1 MCLLHLSV
9 ILNRVTR
16 GEGSTSST
24 SAAGRSFTR
33 CRSLPVNIQ
42 ANGGREAR
50 GGCARSVTIL
60 ETIHLICCR
69 CLAAPPR
76 ASRPPFACSLGA
88 LCRIAAWVRR
98 MLPSGVVRVTILSV
112 AVGLSGCRDRTATTQ
127 VTSPDNQHTNALPA
141 LPLPGETVAQP
152 LAPRI
157 GTGSPRFARL
167 SAAETGIDFTNRV
180 DPEHPMRRLYH
191 SGFVCGGV
199 AVGDV
204 DGDGLPDIFLSGAAQ
219 PNRLY
224 RQVGDMRFEDVTA
237 YAGIQDGGH
246 WGTGVTMVDIDNDG
260 DLDIYVCNYDAPN
273 QLYVNQGSG
282 RFVERA
288 EEWYLDIVES
298 SMMVAMCD
306 YDLDGDLDL
315 YLLTNRFY
323 RPDGRPREPPVAMD
337 KNGVP
342 YVRPEYERF
351 YALREITPDRFGID
365 DYGRPDYLFCNNGDG
380 TFSDVTE
387 TSGIR
392 GHGYGLSATWWD
404 YNEDGL
410 PDIFVCNDFD
420 DPDYLYRNNGDG
432 TFTDQLLETMPH
444 TSWFS
449 MGSDVGDINNDGL
462 FDFISVDMSATSH
475 YKQKTTMG
483 VMNAEEIAAVAG
495 PPPQYMRNALL
506 INSGAGRFWEA
517 GYLAGVAD
525 TDWSWAAKFA
535 DFDNDGWIDLFVSNG
550 MIRSFNDSDIPF
562 DQSMMIGRTKWD
574 IYKDAPPRPEQNL
587 VFRNDRNLGF
597 QDVSRNWGL
606 DHVGMSYGTALSD
619 LDRDGDLDL
628 IVVNV
633 GEPVGIYRNDGD
645 EGHRLVV
652 HLRGTKSNRFGLGAL
667 VRVRT
672 AESQQMR
679 QMNPMTGY
687 LSCNEPIVHFGLGA
701 DIAVDELTIDWP
713 SGFQQTLRDV
723 KADQRLVVCEPETG
737 EVKVVEPE
745 PRTTFFQQIDALAT
759 VVHEERAYDDF
770 ARQPLLPNKLS
781 QLGPG
786 MAWGD
791 VDQDGDADLFVGG
804 AAGAAGKL
812 AINQGQGRFE
822 LLHGE
827 TFAADAQCEDMGVL
841 FADFDA
847 DGDLDLYVVSG
858 GVECEPGD
866 ALLRDRLYINDG
878 KGKFDRAAADA
889 LPDVT
894 DSGGSV
900 CAADFDR
907 DGDLDL
913 FVGGRSIPGKYP
925 LSPHSRLLENRAGRF
940 LDVTDQCAP
949 DLAETG
955 LVTSSLWSDI
965 NDDGWLD
972 LVVAHEWGP
981 VKTFLNVEGRL
992 VDRTTKSMA
1001 ALTGWWNGLDACDVD
1016 GDGDIDLVATNFGLN
1031 TKYHASH
1038 EKPTL
1043 LYYGDFEKNGRMRLV
1058 EAEFE
1063 DETLFPIRGKS
1074 CSTRAMPSLGG
1085 KFTTY
1090 RDFALADLQQLYT
1103 DQCLDTAHRF
1113 AATTLE
1119 SAVLLNDGSGQF
1131 EQRPLPRLA
1140 QIAPGFGVQ
1149 FTEVNGDS
1157 HPDLYLVQNFYG
1169 PQVETGRMDGG
1180 LSLLMTGNGD
1190 GSFTPVGP
1198 RESGFLLPLDAKSL
1212 TSADVDGDRW
1222 PDFAIGINDNA
1233 VRTFARRQKFV
1244 YSLCTVGLSGLPGN
1258 PTAVGA
1264 RVTIR
1269 LSDGRSQT
1277 DEVRAGDGYL
1287 SQSTPTLLFGCRGA
1301 QVAAIDVRWPD
1312 GFSSRHEGVV
1322 DQQHYQIQHPRS
1334 Q

>member
-1 MCLLHLSV
+1 MRL
-9 ILNRVTR
+9 
-16 GEGSTSST
+16 
-24 SAAGRSFTR
+24 
-33 CRSLPVNIQ
+33 
-42 ANGGREAR
+42 
-50 GGCARSVTIL
+50 TIL
-60 ETIHLICCR
+60 
-69 CLAAPPR
+69 LA
-76 ASRPPFACSLGA
+76 
-88 LCRIAAWVRR
+88 I
-98 MLPSGVVRVTILSV
+98 
-112 AVGLSGCRDRTATTQ
+112 AVGLTGCGERSASTHVA
-127 VTSPDNQHTNALPA
+127 VTNRQHANALPA
-141 LPLPGETVAQP
+141 LPRPGEMVAQP
-152 LAPRI
+152 LAQRSAAGP
-157 GTGSPRFARL
+157 TRFVRL
-167 SAAETGIDFTNRV
+167 SADETGIDFTNRV

-204 DGDGLPDIFLSGAAQ
+204 DGDGLPDIFLGGAAQ
-219 PNRLY
+219 PDRLY
-224 RQVGDMRFEDVTA
+224 RQVGDLRFQDVTTA
-237 YAGIQDGGH
+237 AGILDDGS
-246 WGTGVTMVDIDNDG
+246 WGTGATMVDIDNDG

-282 RFVERA
+282 RFVECARD
-288 EEWYLDIVES
+288 WRLDIIES
-298 SMMVAMCD
+298 SMMVMMGD
-306 YDLDGDLDL
+306 YDRDGDLDL

-323 RPDGRPREPPVAMD
+323 RPRGRPRKPPVAFD
-337 KNGVP
+337 KDGVP
-342 YVRPEYERF
+342 YVRPAYERF
-351 YALREITPDRFGID
+351 YALREISPGRFGID
-365 DYGRPDYLFCNNGDG
+365 DYGRPDYLFRNNGDG
-380 TFSDVTE
+380 TFSDVTAE
-387 TSGIR
+387 AGIR

-404 YNEDGL
+404 YNEDGW

-432 TFTDQLLETMPH
+432 TFTDQLLETIPH

-449 MGSDVGDINNDGL
+449 MGSDVGDVNNDGL
-462 FDFISVDMSATSH
+462 FDFITVDMSATSH

-483 VMNAEEIAAVAG
+483 VMNAEELAAVAG
-495 PPPQYMRNALL
+495 PPPQYMRNALF

-517 GYLAGVAD
+517 AYLAGVAD

-550 MIRSFNDSDIPF
+550 MIRSFNDSDTPF

-574 IYKDAPPRPEQNL
+574 IYKNAPPRPEQNL
-587 VFRNDRNLGF
+587 AFRNDGNLGF
-597 QDVSRNWGL
+597 QDVSSKWGL

-633 GEPVGIYRNDGD
+633 GEPLGIYRNAGD
-645 EGHRLVV
+645 SGHQLVI

-672 AESQQMR
+672 AARRQMR

-687 LSCNEPIVHFGLGA
+687 LSCNEPLVHFGLGA
-701 DIAVDELTIDWP
+701 HDTVDELTIDWP
-713 SGFQQTLRDV
+713 SGLQQTLRDV
-723 KADQRLVVCEPETG
+723 QANQLLVVCEPEAGAAKTA
-737 EVKVVEPE
+737 E
-745 PRTTFFQQIDALAT
+745 TTALATFFQPSDALAT
-759 VVHEERAYDDF
+759 VAHEERAYDDF
-770 ARQPLLPNKLS
+770 ARQPLLPNQLS

-791 VDQDGDADLFVGG
+791 VDGDGDADLFLAG

-812 AINQGQGRFE
+812 AINQGHGRFE
-822 LLHGE
+822 VFDGE
-827 TFAADAQCEDMGVL
+827 PFTADAECEDMGVL

-847 DGDLDLYVVSG
+847 DEDVDLYVVSG

-866 ALLRDRLYINDG
+866 EVLQDRLYLNDG
-878 KGKFDRAAADA
+878 QGQFQRAAADT
-889 LPDVT
+889 LPRAH
-894 DSGGSV
+894 DSGGPI

-940 LDVTDQCAP
+940 LDVTDQRAP
-949 DLAETG
+949 ELAKTG
-955 LVTSSLWSDI
+955 LVTSSLWTDI
-965 NDDGWLD
+965 NDDGWSD
-972 LVVAHEWGP
+972 LVVTHEWGP
-981 VKTFLNVEGRL
+981 VKTFVNVDGRL
-992 VDRTTKSMA
+992 VDRTAESGIA
-1001 ALTGWWNGLDACDVD
+1001 DLTGWWNGLDACDVD

-1038 EKPTL
+1038 KHPAL

-1074 CSTRAMPSLGG
+1074 CSTRAMPFLGG

-1090 RDFALADLQQLYT
+1090 RDFALADLQQLYS
-1103 DQCLDTAHRF
+1103 DECLDAAHRF

-1119 SAVLLNDGSGQF
+1119 SAVMLNDGTGHY
-1131 EQRPLPRLA
+1131 EHRPLPRLA

-1149 FTEVNGDS
+1149 FTEVNGDA
-1157 HPDLYLVQNFYG
+1157 HPDLYVLQNFYG

-1190 GSFTPVGP
+1190 GSFTAIGP
-1198 RESGFLLPLDAKSL
+1198 GESGFLVPLDAKSL
-1212 TSADVDGDRW
+1212 TSADIDGDNW
-1222 PDFAIGINDNA
+1222 PDFALGINDSA
-1233 VRTFARRQKFV
+1233 VRTFARGKEFV
-1244 YSLCTVGLSGLPGN
+1244 YSLFTVGLWGLPGN

-1269 LSDGRSQT
+1269 LSDGSAQT
-1277 DEVRAGDGYL
+1277 DEVRAGGGYL
-1287 SQSTPTLLFGCRGA
+1287 SQSSPTLLFGCHGA
-1301 QVAAIDVRWPD
+1301 RVVAIEVRWPD
-1312 GFSSRHEGVV
+1312 GLSSRHEGVA
-1322 DQQHYQIQHPRS
+1322 DQQHYQLRHPRS